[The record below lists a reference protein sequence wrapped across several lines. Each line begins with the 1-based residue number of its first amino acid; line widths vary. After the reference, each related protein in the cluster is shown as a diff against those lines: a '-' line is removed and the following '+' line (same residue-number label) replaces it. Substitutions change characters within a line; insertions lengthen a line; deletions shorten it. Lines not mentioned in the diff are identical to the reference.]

1 MFRNVL
7 VAIDG
12 SAASTRA
19 LKAAVELAADQKANL
34 TILHVIDDF
43 AAMPMYDGSFV
54 PANYMDS
61 MIEGLKESGER
72 IVDKA
77 GKVAAGREVAP
88 RSVMIETGGQSV
100 AQAILE
106 QARKL
111 RADVIVLGT
120 HGRRG
125 LSRLLLGS
133 DAEMVLRE
141 APCPVLLVRAPD
153 AEAQASKAATKAPAR
168 AAAGGKSAAQGT
180 PATKGRTSRSGAA
193 AKRASGD

>member
-19 LKAAVELAADQKANL
+19 LEVAVELAADQKAAL
-34 TILHVIDDF
+34 SIVHVIDDF

-54 PANYMDS
+54 PANYMES
-61 MIEGLKESGER
+61 MVEGLKESGAR
-72 IVDKA
+72 ILDKA
-77 GKVAAGREVAP
+77 GKVASRRDVAP
-88 RSVMIETGGQSV
+88 RSVMVETGGQSV
-100 AQAILE
+100 AQAILA

-153 AEAQASKAATKAPAR
+153 TQPQASKAAAKAPAR
-168 AAAGGKSAAQGT
+168 AASGRKSAAKAP
-180 PATKGRTSRSGAA
+180 PASKGRTTRG
-193 AKRASGD
+193 G